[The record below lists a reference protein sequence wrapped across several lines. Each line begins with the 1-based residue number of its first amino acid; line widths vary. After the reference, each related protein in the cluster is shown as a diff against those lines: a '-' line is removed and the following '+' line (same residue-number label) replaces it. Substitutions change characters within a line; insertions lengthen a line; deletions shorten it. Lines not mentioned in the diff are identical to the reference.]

1 MAIIGFPYNSQN
13 RDRAINAETY
23 RRLLSKYFTT
33 GVFPNPSTQFQV
45 FSSSGMAL
53 TVKAG
58 SANINGVYVE
68 MESDDSVTIETASSQ
83 PRIDRVVLKHDDS
96 TEVRA
101 TNLVV
106 KKGTPSSNPQAPTLE
121 RNATVY
127 EIALADV
134 RVNANASSIN
144 QGNISDLRLKT
155 DLCGIVSATIQSIE
169 TDTFYAQMNYEF
181 NTWFE
186 GVKTALGEDVAGN
199 LLNLINEIKRDYIP
213 KSYIVNDLS
222 IGGTDK
228 VLSAEQGKI
237 LNEKVIGLNSTISP
251 LSKIYNGAKTLS
263 LNSGSGTYNLL
274 SKSQL
279 CSALGISESSFNQNN
294 LCGYVINA
302 SHGVNNA
309 RFDLNYNYL
318 TNNLVLSYDNATQ
331 GSCAI
336 TYVLMYFKSASTFS
350 AKAMNIEE
358 DYIEVMPNQAEYDY
372 TFGKNYKYN
381 DVKYHCLDVNSIT
394 PSESYGKTFTS
405 KFTPDMLVGRFFEV
419 VA

>member
-1 MAIIGFPYNSQN
+1 MAIIGFPYNSQD

-45 FSSSGMAL
+45 YATTGMNL

-68 MESDDSVTIETASSQ
+68 MESDDTVTIETASSQ
-83 PRIDRVVLKHDDS
+83 PRIDRIVLKHDDS
-96 TEVRA
+96 TKVRA
-101 TNLVV
+101 TTLEV
-106 KKGTPSSNPQAPTLE
+106 KKGTPASNPQAPALE

-134 RVNANASSIN
+134 QVNIDAISIN
-144 QGNISDLRLKT
+144 QGNISDLRLQT

-186 GVKTALGEDVAGN
+186 GVKNTLGEDVAGN
-199 LLNLINEIKRDYIP
+199 LLNQINGIKKDYIP
-213 KSYIVNDLS
+213 KSDIVDDLS
-222 IGGTDK
+222 MGGSDK

-237 LNEKVIGLNSTISP
+237 LSEKVMGLNSTIGS
-251 LSKIYNGAKTLS
+251 LSRMYTGAETLS

-279 CSALGISESSFNQNN
+279 CSALGISTSSFNQNR

-302 SHGVNNA
+302 SYGVNNA

-318 TNNLVLSYDNATQ
+318 SNNLVLSYNNATQ
-331 GSCAI
+331 GNCAI
-336 TYVLMYFKSASTFS
+336 TYVLMYFKSVS

-358 DYIEVMPNQAEYDY
+358 DYEVA
-372 TFGKNYKYN
+372 
-381 DVKYHCLDVNSIT
+381 
-394 PSESYGKTFTS
+394 
-405 KFTPDMLVGRFFEV
+405 
-419 VA
+419 